1 MLFCLCHTLRIS
13 QAKFI
18 TKIALTWCQIWL
30 PNCTKFNVRWSF
42 APDPTEGTHSAP
54 QTISWIWV
62 AWMGNRK
69 KEMEK
74 ELAGKGRKM
83 EGVIRYSHFWSKWR
97 QWFCPPPNFLVKW
110 RPWRFWP
117 WYRYLDEEDGRVEVI
132 LEGSDRIDST
142 WKEYIFRFKP
152 GDISDRLPIA
162 CTHTG
167 QFSLLKRL
175 RSKL

>member
-1 MLFCLCHTLRIS
+1 MLFCLGHTLRIS

-69 KEMEK
+69 KGN
-74 ELAGKGRKM
+74 GKGIGGKGKEDGGGDKVLPLLVKVTPM
-83 EGVIRYSHFWSKWR
+83 VL
-97 QWFCPPPNFLVKW
+97 PPPNFLVKW

-117 WYRYLDEEDGRVEVI
+117 WYRYLHEEDGRVEVI